1 MSTAEHISTPGIQ
14 RQGRQDCQGVMEIP
28 TNNQIF
34 ILFLASLV
42 LRFMA
47 VCSEAGGGR
56 VVVPKASG

>member
-1 MSTAEHISTPGIQ
+1 
-14 RQGRQDCQGVMEIP
+14 MEIP